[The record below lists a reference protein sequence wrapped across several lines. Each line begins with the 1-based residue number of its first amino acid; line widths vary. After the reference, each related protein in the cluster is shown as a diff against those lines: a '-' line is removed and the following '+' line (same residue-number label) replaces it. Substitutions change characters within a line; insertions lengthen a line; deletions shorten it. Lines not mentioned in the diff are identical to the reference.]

1 MGRIQSNIGLTT
13 GIDIQSTIT
22 QLMSVSARPRQ
33 LLESRIQGLQSQQLA
48 INELTA
54 LVIGMELQAARIG
67 IASNV
72 QSSNVSSSRPESLS
86 ATVSGTP
93 TVGNYSVQ
101 VVQTSQTATASSSP
115 IASATEKLQ
124 AGDFVVRT
132 GGFVDGAASLDD
144 LRGGL
149 GVARGMIRI
158 TDRSGQSKEIDLR
171 FSSTMDDVVQAI
183 NSSGLRVNARTQNDR
198 IVLSDVSGQSNSNLV
213 VEEVGGGSTAADL
226 GLSAVN
232 VASNTATGEV
242 LASIG
247 SMTRL
252 QSLRDNRGI
261 AFGTG
266 ADLNLTLRD
275 GTSISIDANENG
287 APTTVG
293 QLLARVNAVDP
304 DKFELRIS
312 QNGQGF
318 QLIDKTS
325 GSESLTAS
333 GRLAEQLGLNQEV
346 SDTDSIQGKRVQ
358 SSLQGPLL
366 STLQGGQGI
375 GNPGL
380 ISITNRAGVTTEV
393 DLAGS
398 QTLRDVIDR
407 INQSGGGVTAA
418 LNRSRTGIILQDVTG
433 STDGN
438 LVIANGDANESATRL
453 GIALDAPQN
462 SVDSGSL
469 RMQYVSETTSLNA
482 LNQGRGIRF
491 GSFTLTNSN
500 GETKT
505 VTLSAETTKTVA
517 DVLEALSDSTLQI
530 TARINADGDGI
541 EIIDSAGGSETLQIT
556 DNANGNAALDLGIRS
571 TGKPGEEPGTSR
583 ITGSQTFRLSV
594 TGSEDVNE
602 LVSKINDSNGPV
614 TASLLTSATGT
625 VRLLFTSRASG
636 LAGRVFAEGESI
648 GLNVSST
655 GIGRDAII
663 SVGGSATSGGT
674 LISSSDNSIQD
685 AIPGVSLELK
695 EPTTSPVS
703 ISVTTGSKSLV
714 QNLQLFVDQY
724 NKVRDKIK
732 KDTDYDANTKSA
744 GILLGSSEILR
755 VEQALSRLV
764 NQRSFSSGSVQS
776 LQQLGV
782 SLNDRG
788 QMVFDEQKLQ
798 RELARNP
805 KDVTDF
811 LTKAETGFG
820 DRAKRVFDGLA
831 GVNGSTLLTRSNS
844 LQRQIELKSARIA
857 SIDLRLEREKERLEK
872 MFFNLELNISRIR
885 NNGSGL
891 NQIQNLF
898 SDFSNQGGR

>member
-13 GIDIQSTIT
+13 GIDIRSTIT

-72 QSSNVSSSRPESLS
+72 QSSSVSSSRPESLS
-86 ATVSGTP
+86 ATVSGKP

-132 GGFVDGAASLDD
+132 GGFVDGSASLDD

-158 TDRSGQSKEIDLR
+158 MDRSGQSKEIDLR
-171 FSSTMDDVVQAI
+171 FSSTIDDVVQAI

-198 IVLSDVSGQSNSNLV
+198 ILLSDVSGQTNSNLV
-213 VEEVGGGSTAADL
+213 VEEVGGGTTAADL

-242 LASIG
+242 LAFIG

-261 AFGTG
+261 AFGAG

-275 GTSISIDANENG
+275 GTSISIDANESG
-287 APTTVG
+287 VPTTVG
-293 QLLARVNAVDP
+293 QLLAKVNAIDP

-325 GSESLTAS
+325 GSETLTAT

-346 SDTDSIQGKRVQ
+346 SDTDNIQGKRVQ

-380 ISITNRAGVTTEV
+380 ISITNRAGSTTEV

-505 VTLSAETTKTVA
+505 VSLSAETTKTVA
-517 DVLEALSDSTLQI
+517 DVLEALSDATLQI

-541 EIIDSAGGSETLQIT
+541 EIIDSAGGSESFQIT
-556 DNANGNAALDLGIRS
+556 DNANGKAALDLGIRS
-571 TGKPGEEPGTSR
+571 TGTPGEEPGTSR

-602 LVSKINDSNGPV
+602 LVSKINDSNGPI

-674 LISSSDNSIQD
+674 LISSSDNSIRD

-744 GILLGSSEILR
+744 GILIGSSEILR

-764 NQRSFSSGSVQS
+764 NQRTFSSGSVQS

-805 KDVTDF
+805 QDVTDF

-844 LQRQIELKSARIA
+844 LQRQIELKKARIE

-872 MFFNLELNISRIR
+872 MFFNLELNISKIR

-898 SDFSNQGGR
+898 SDFSNRGGR